1 MPLRPS
7 LLSLRITA
15 GILSVLIFG
24 QVALAGGFL
33 GGHYDM
39 LALHGTLAR
48 VLTVVALLTAVAAFF
63 VRRAGGPRSVLPA
76 SVVLVVALVG
86 EIALGLGRAVALHVV
101 LGVILTCAV
110 VVLTQRVITTPLPAK
125 TPAAKAPAPKVP
137 APTVPA
143 SGAPDETVA
152 AEAAR

>member
-7 LLSLRITA
+7 LLSLRITT

-39 LALHGTLAR
+39 LALHGLLAR

-76 SVVLVVALVG
+76 AIVLVVALVG
-86 EIALGLGRAVALHVV
+86 EIALGLARAVSVHVFLGVV
-101 LGVILTCAV
+101 LVSAV

-125 TPAAKAPAPKVP
+125 TPVAKTPAAETPAAEIPAP
-137 APTVPA
+137 
-143 SGAPDETVA
+143 GAPDETLA
-152 AEAAR
+152 PEAVR